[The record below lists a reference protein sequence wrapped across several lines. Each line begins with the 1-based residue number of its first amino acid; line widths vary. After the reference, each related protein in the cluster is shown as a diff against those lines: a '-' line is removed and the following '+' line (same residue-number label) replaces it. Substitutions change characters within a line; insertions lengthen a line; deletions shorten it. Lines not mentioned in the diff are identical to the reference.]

1 MIEVGRTY
9 GNNGWLVITML
20 LPVITN
26 IGVIDDR
33 SWKNIWNNGW
43 LVITSYYQLLQILE
57 SLMIEVGRTYEIMV
71 D

>member
-9 GNNGWLVITML
+9 GNNGWLVITSYYQL

-33 SWKNIWNNGW
+33 SWKNIWK
-43 LVITSYYQLLQILE
+43 
-57 SLMIEVGRTYEIMV
+57 
-71 D
+71 

>member
-1 MIEVGRTY
+1 MD
-9 GNNGWLVITML
+9 NNGWLVITSYYQL

-33 SWKNIWNNGW
+33 SWKKH
-43 LVITSYYQLLQILE
+43 
-57 SLMIEVGRTYEIMV
+57 MEIMV